1 MFVSPASL
9 LDVSAAAR
17 FRPGGWTLLIAG
29 AAVLGVG
36 LVLAR
41 EFSYGPGL
49 GADSAIY
56 VEVARN
62 LLAGEFFRQLYGE
75 PFILQ
80 PPIYPALLAAA
91 SLPLDDPKDV
101 IAPLNAAISGATI
114 VIVGIWLRR
123 RIASRFVA
131 AWGVIAVACSHPVV
145 WAGTIGFPLALF
157 ILLTMA
163 ALINA
168 DHYFRDRR
176 RSSLMWASLF
186 SALAWLTHYTG
197 GAAVVAVSV
206 LLVARPDAALS
217 ARTKRAVSYAAGS
230 VAPLVL
236 WRLLITYRTG
246 ELFPLERGVTYS
258 LLGLVGDM
266 ATATSKWA
274 FVNLFVDSLYG
285 GRVQWAAAS
294 ALSGA
299 ALSALAIGVGWGVIR
314 ASFKQSVG
322 HRIWGRWGAFFLFGG
337 FALTFLFSYLVA
349 LMAGMTWNGV
359 QDRHLAP
366 AYLPLLAAA
375 AVALD
380 NLLRRGGVG
389 ERFLSAA
396 GLSVRRAPSTIA
408 MAAMG
413 LWLAFTLALH
423 PIAIAEANAY
433 GVGSGHGDYYG
444 TPRYAD
450 SETIRYVS
458 ERVPAADVYSNDAL
472 ALNLF
477 VPRIPSPR
485 PLPRRMEDLP
495 GWIKAAP
502 DGASIVWLHAL
513 GGLPNYDAADLRA
526 TPGLEATAESADGVV
541 FIVNE
546 AHNPRPA
553 RQAAYNAVTA
563 REPAVRSV
571 YDVYL
576 GGRTLTYVKSPC
588 DREETAAR
596 FFLHVVP
603 VNMDDLPEDRK
614 RWGFDNRD
622 FSFEFDG
629 VRLGDACIVSVSLPA
644 YAIAE
649 IETGQFD
656 GGGRLWDGEFRF
668 PQ

>member
-1 MFVSPASL
+1 MSISPASL
-9 LDVSAAAR
+9 LDVPAAAR
-17 FRPGGWTLLIAG
+17 FRPGGWTLFITG

-80 PPIYPALLAAA
+80 PPLYPALLAVA
-91 SLPLDDPKDV
+91 SLPLDDPKDA
-101 IAPLNAAISGATI
+101 IAPLNAAITGATI
-114 VIVGIWLRR
+114 IVVGIWLRR

-206 LLVARPDAALS
+206 LLVARPDAALI
-217 ARTKRAVSYAAGS
+217 ARTKHAVSYAVGS
-230 VAPLVL
+230 SAPLIL
-236 WRLLITYRTG
+236 WRLLITYRTE

-322 HRIWGRWGAFFLFGG
+322 LRIWERWGAPFLFGG

-359 QDRHLAP
+359 QDRHLVP
-366 AYLPLLAAA
+366 AYLPLLAGAA
-375 AVALD
+375 FALD
-380 NLLRRGGVG
+380 RLFVRRAGGN
-389 ERFLSAA
+389 ERFFSVA
-396 GLSVRRAPSTIA
+396 GLSIRRAPPTIA

-413 LWLAFTLALH
+413 LWLAFALALH
-423 PIAIAEANAY
+423 PIAIREANAY
-433 GVGSGHGDYYG
+433 GVGGGHGDYYG

-485 PLPRRMEDLP
+485 PLPHRMEDLP
-495 GWIKAAP
+495 GWIESAP

-513 GGLPNYDAADLRA
+513 GGLPNYAAPDLRA
-526 TPGLEATAESADGVV
+526 TPGLEVVAELADGVV
-541 FIVNE
+541 FIINK
-546 AHNPRPA
+546 AHNPRAA
-553 RQAAYNAVTA
+553 RQAAHNAITA
-563 REPAVRSV
+563 GEPAVRSV

-576 GGRTLTYVKSPC
+576 DGRTLTYVKSPC
-588 DREETAAR
+588 AREETAAR

-603 VNMDDLPEDRK
+603 ADMNDLPDDRGI
-614 RWGFDNRD
+614 WGFDNLD

-629 VRLGDACIVSVSLPA
+629 VRLGDACMVSVSLPA
-644 YAIAE
+644 YPIAE
-649 IETGQFD
+649 IETGQFEGD
-656 GGGRLWDGEFRF
+656 GRLWDGKIRFR
-668 PQ
+668 